1 MALSIRF
8 LLLNALVLLALVSSF
23 QPVSRPAFSITPTTT
38 TSTTKKSSLHI
49 LHSTKEE
56 KQKQQ
61 DLQPEPP
68 TEETTEKFG
77 LEAGLFQSLKRDD
90 GGESAKSLL
99 KKHGIAYLATSIPLA
114 LVSFGISY
122 LLVDNGVDVSG
133 LLSNIGIES
142 SGAADKAGTFAIA
155 YAAHKAASPIRFPP
169 TVLLTP
175 IVAKMIGKEPEEV
188 VADEK
193 EEE

>member
-1 MALSIRF
+1 MALSNRF
-8 LLLNALVLLALVSSF
+8 LLLNALVLLTVVSSF
-23 QPVSRPAFSITPTTT
+23 QPVSRPAFSITPTAGT
-38 TSTTKKSSLHI
+38 TSSRLHV
-49 LHSTKEE
+49 LYSTKEE

-61 DLQPEPP
+61 ELQPEEPAA
-68 TEETTEKFG
+68 EDTTEKFG

-99 KKHGIAYLATSIPLA
+99 KKYGIAYLATSIPLA
-114 LVSFGISY
+114 LVSFGICY
-122 LLVDNGVDVSG
+122 LLVDKGVDVGG

-142 SGAADKAGTFAIA
+142 SGAADKAGTFSIA
-155 YAAHKAASPIRFPP
+155 YVFHKAASPIRFPP

-175 IVAKMIGKEPEEV
+175 MVAKMIGKEPEEV
-188 VADEK
+188 AVDQ